1 MIRLIRPVRS
11 DLSKLTHPFEIH
23 AAPLTDLRVVS
34 AQGWL
39 DEILGPRGSPVDPT
53 GAEAAKGAGLV

>member
-53 GAEAAKGAGLV
+53 GAEAPKGTWLV